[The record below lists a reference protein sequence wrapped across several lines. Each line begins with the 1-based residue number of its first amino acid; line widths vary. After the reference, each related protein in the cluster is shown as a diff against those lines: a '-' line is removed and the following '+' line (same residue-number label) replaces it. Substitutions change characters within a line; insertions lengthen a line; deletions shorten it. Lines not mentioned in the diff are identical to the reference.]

1 MAYYAGLD
9 HILAEPNN
17 LSPIKSTP
25 PALDPH
31 AQTLTPTSSSTTAP
45 YTSPSRSKAKSELLR
60 NKYLGAFIINQD
72 IPPRSMGT
80 FSKRREWDG
89 KTSFRIFGYAAN
101 SGKNSR
107 WLGVT
112 LPITNG
118 GLFEGELP
126 GVLMKDVGASNTL
139 VDWELAVNSEQGTVR
154 LLLAGTDYQL
164 REPVMPTEEDSID
177 CMVGYQK
184 YSMERLVLASPK
196 KARCSRLKS
205 ARAKTKQD
213 LATLSVEIF
222 TEPRFNETL
231 IPRRRVNVDAP
242 PCANMCS
249 PPTVCIDAGDY
260 KSVVSPQTI
269 IKDVKVR
276 NPLGEMVNGSP

>member
-1 MAYYAGLD
+1 MRMWSPPIMAYYAGLD
-9 HILAEPNN
+9 HILGEPNN

-45 YTSPSRSKAKSELLR
+45 YTSPSRSKAKSELLG

-89 KTSFRIFGYAAN
+89 KTNFRIFGYAAN

-164 REPVMPTEEDSID
+164 REPVMPPGVIPSSVERWTSGEEDSID
-177 CMVGYQK
+177 FMVGYQK
-184 YSMERLVLASPK
+184 YSTERLVLASPK
-196 KARCSRLKS
+196 KARYSRLKS

-249 PPTVCIDAGDY
+249 PQTVCIDAGD
-260 KSVVSPQTI
+260 
-269 IKDVKVR
+269 
-276 NPLGEMVNGSP
+276 